1 MLLQDYC
8 SASTVGV
15 LWWKSPVAVDG
26 AIDEAFFVLDV
37 ESHEHGTAPSALV
50 TIETMPSIPFFI
62 FLVAVFLLNPKCILE
77 CRAGAIRLERP
88 MERELEGT
96 RKHFVLVHGSNLGA
110 WSWYKLI
117 TLLKSA
123 GHNVT
128 ALDLAANGRDP
139 RRLDEV
145 ASFFEYTQPLT
156 DFMASLPNGEKVVLI
171 GHSYGGYSISLA
183 MERFPE
189 KIPVAVFLTALM
201 PNYKDPPI
209 NLQEAYFNATSSDSL
224 LDSTIVYDSNHQPVS
239 VLFGPK
245 YIVAKVYNDSPTA
258 DQELAITL
266 VRPTGFY
273 LNDLKKSLLTQNKYG
288 SVTRV
293 FIISGD
299 DQVVPVDFQKY
310 MIKNNPPKEVM
321 SIAGSDHMV
330 MTSKPVELYHTLQQ
344 IADKYD

>member
-1 MLLQDYC
+1 
-8 SASTVGV
+8 
-15 LWWKSPVAVDG
+15 
-26 AIDEAFFVLDV
+26 
-37 ESHEHGTAPSALV
+37 
-50 TIETMPSIPFFI
+50 MPSIPFFV
-62 FLVAVFLLNPKCILE
+62 FLVAVFLLNPKRILE
-77 CRAGAIRLERP
+77 CRAGAIRP
-88 MERELEGT
+88 IERELEST

-145 ASFFEYTQPLT
+145 ASFFEYAQPLT
-156 DFMASLPNGEKVVLI
+156 DFMASRPNGEKVVLI
-171 GHSYGGYSISLA
+171 GHSYGGYPISLA
-183 MERFPE
+183 MERFPK
-189 KIPVAVFLTALM
+189 KISVAVFLTALM
-201 PNYKDPPI
+201 PKYKDPPI
-209 NLQEAYFNATSSDSL
+209 TLQVAYFNATSSNSL
-224 LDSTIVYDSNHQPVS
+224 LDTLIVYDSNHQPVS
-239 VLFGPK
+239 KLFGPK
-245 YIVAKVYNDSPTA
+245 YIVAKVYNDSPTE

-273 LNDLKKSLLTQNKYG
+273 SNDLKKPLLTQNKYG

-310 MIKNNPPKEVM
+310 MIKNNPPEEVM

-330 MTSKPVELYHTLQQ
+330 MTSKPAELYHTLQQ